1 MYIILVGGGKV
12 GYHLAKALLAE
23 GHEVLIIEKDRSRI
37 DFICSELGSIC
48 LAGDGCE
55 AAILAEAGSTRADML
70 IAVTG
75 DDEDNLVACQVA
87 KHKFK
92 VPRTI
97 ARSSNPKNETL
108 FKMLGI
114 DVTVSS
120 TNVIMENIQQ
130 EVPTHVLTHLLK
142 IQSAGLEI
150 VDIRIPADSKNVGKK
165 IKDIRIPAGS
175 SLILTI
181 RRDQKPQMPTPEM
194 ELQIGDQIIAI
205 TSTETEEQLK
215 TALRGSSG

>member
-1 MYIILVGGGKV
+1 MYIIVVGGGKV

-23 GHEVLIIEKDRSRI
+23 GHEVLVIEKDRSRVE
-37 DFICSELGSIC
+37 FICSELGSIC
-48 LAGDGCE
+48 LLGDGCE
-55 AAILAEAGSTRADML
+55 AAILSEAGTTRADML
-70 IAVTG
+70 ISVTG

-130 EVPTHVLTHLLK
+130 EVPTHILTHLLTIQDRGVELVEVK
-142 IQSAGLEI
+142 IPS
-150 VDIRIPADSKNVGKK
+150 DSKSVGKK
-165 IKDIRIPAGS
+165 IKDVVLPPGS
-175 SLILTI
+175 VLALIV
-181 RRDQKPQMPTPEM
+181 RRDQRPQMAAPDAVI
-194 ELQIGDQIIAI
+194 QIGDQIIAL
-205 TSTETEEQLK
+205 TPSNSEEQLK
-215 TALRGSSG
+215 TALRGK